1 MSILSPDAHS
11 VNSQSNVT
19 SRYPHITGH
28 PFLVNGKPSGFMID
42 RGDRLE
48 WLRNDKDHLR
58 NYPGPGLCFDLGALT
73 EAERLNVSIIRI
85 RYIPT
90 ACEYVCHIKAIRE
103 HGKEFDMGWGRQI
116 CLQFKYWTKINAD
129 GTVEPATLPKPK
141 PEAAQ
146 PALFSFDEPVTRRG
160 AY

>member
-1 MSILSPDAHS
+1 
-11 VNSQSNVT
+11 
-19 SRYPHITGH
+19 
-28 PFLVNGKPSGFMID
+28 MID